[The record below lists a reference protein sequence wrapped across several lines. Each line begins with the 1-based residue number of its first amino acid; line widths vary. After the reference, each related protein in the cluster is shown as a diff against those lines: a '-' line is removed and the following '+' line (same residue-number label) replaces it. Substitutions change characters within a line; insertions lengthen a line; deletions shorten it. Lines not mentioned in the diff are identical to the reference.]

1 MKPRFFV
8 SGMLAAAT
16 VATAVAPANALEIAR
31 VTRRGYIVVDEPE
44 AVTPY
49 EGRVPTGNTQD
60 TFQFIADLTRVIAD
74 TPGAPRGR
82 YVAVMQTS
90 NDSGGA
96 LAFYLG
102 LFNDVRGIGQTS
114 PVNRNQETYNLNSFA
129 GTAYPVTGFVWLNNY
144 NLYIG
149 GFSDFGKY
157 LICTQEFG
165 HRWGTF
171 VRTPPQPTGNMFVRD
186 SGVDTGV
193 PTDASAEDG
202 SSPDASDADAD
213 GSGMDASVTD
223 SGVQMG
229 PALTVNGLLG
239 RQTAHW
245 SYFVHSNGSP
255 MEGNNWSEIMPG
267 VFRAGRPTFK
277 FHPMDLYIMGML
289 APEDVPSTYIIANP
303 DTMGQRDR
311 NGQRINPASTPEF
324 GDRNITIRGTRVP
337 FGMEDI
343 IRANGPRIPA
353 AVTVTPTRGD
363 GGVGSDAGADGG
375 APDPRPSDLDVVW
388 VLLTT
393 SDRVG
398 DRLVRDFD
406 RAVDECADGYS
417 YSTDGRSELIPQV
430 TTTRIVPDVVTPDA
444 TAPDAGDGGIAAD
457 AGDGGSEP
465 TSFTVGGGCACRAT
479 VASPAGGRANGWALC
494 AALSLLVCVS
504 ARARRRARA

>member
-1 MKPRFFV
+1 MKSRIFV
-8 SGMLAAAT
+8 SCMLAAAT
-16 VATAVAPANALEIAR
+16 VATTVSPANALVIAR
-31 VTRRGYIVVDEPE
+31 VTRRGYIIVDEPE

-82 YVAVMQTS
+82 YLAVMQTS

-102 LFNDVRGIGQTS
+102 LINDVRGIGQTS
-114 PVNRNQETYNLNSFA
+114 PINNRQETYNINSFA
-129 GTAYPVTGFVWLNNY
+129 GSAYPVTGFVWLNNY
-144 NLYIG
+144 NLYIN

-171 VRTPPQPTGNMFVRD
+171 VRVPPQPTGNNFVRD

-193 PTDASAEDG
+193 PTDASD
-202 SSPDASDADAD
+202 
-213 GSGMDASVTD
+213 DASVDDASTDGAADASVMDAGPTDASATD
-223 SGVQMG
+223 SGVPM
-229 PALTVNGLLG
+229 LTVNQLLG

-245 SYFVHSNGSP
+245 SYFVHTEGSP
-255 MEGNNWSEIMPG
+255 MEGNNWNEIMPG
-267 VFRAGRPTFK
+267 VFRSGRPTFK
-277 FHPMDLYIMGML
+277 FTPMDLYIMGML
-289 APEDVPSTYIIANP
+289 APEDVPPTYIIANP
-303 DTMGQRDR
+303 DVATQRDR
-311 NGQRINPASTPEF
+311 NGQRINAGSTPEL
-324 GDRNITIRGTRVP
+324 GDRVITIRGTRVP

-363 GGVGSDAGADGG
+363 GGVPSDAGIV
-375 APDPRPSDLDVVW
+375 DPRPSDLDVVW

-417 YSTDGRSELIPQV
+417 YATDGRSELVARV
-430 TTTRIVPDVVTPDA
+430 TNMPPTPDVVTPDA
-444 TAPDAGDGGIAAD
+444 SAD
-457 AGDGGSEP
+457 AGNDGATNADAADGGSEP
-465 TSFTVGGGCACRAT
+465 SSFTVGGGCGCRVVAT
-479 VASPAGGRANGWALC
+479 SPSSGRSTIVGLC
-494 AALSLLVCVS
+494 AALSALACVAIRS
-504 ARARRRARA
+504 RRRRARA